1 MFYFVHVSWTL
12 LKLRWI
18 TRSVSLIIYLFFK
31 QKKLGSIAVK
41 IVLKRDKHR
50 LENAL
55 LSSTR

>member
-18 TRSVSLIIYLFFK
+18 TRSVSLIIYLFFN
-31 QKKLGSIAVK
+31 KKKTAQFAVK